1 MPPILDP
8 HYTKPSQLLKKQYGT
23 DRRELGGS
31 PLNVIVAAGPYT
43 VDADL
48 EFEPLEVLLEQ
59 VGKEKPDV
67 IVLVRSFF
75 SSPSFHVVLTKIT
88 SCADRTFCRLFP
100 SPHLILPLRLDSRS
114 NISNPNRVETR

>member
-23 DRRELGGS
+23 DRRELGGA

-67 IVLVRSFF
+67 IVLV
-75 SSPSFHVVLTKIT
+75 SSSLPSHTFYVVLIIYTW
-88 SCADRTFCRLFP
+88 CLDRTLRRLLP
-100 SPHLILPLRLDSRS
+100 SSHHILPLGLDSRP
-114 NISNPNRVETR
+114 NISYPNRFEA